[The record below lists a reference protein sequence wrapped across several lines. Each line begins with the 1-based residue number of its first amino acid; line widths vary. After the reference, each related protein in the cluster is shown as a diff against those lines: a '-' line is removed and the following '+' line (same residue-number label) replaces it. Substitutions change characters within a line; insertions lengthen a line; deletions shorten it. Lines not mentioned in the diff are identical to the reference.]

1 MRDQWRCLDG
11 LRYFVGVLATQ
22 TQEGHPKAIVTFD
35 GGPLDGKLWAELD
48 GDEANVLMSDGQK
61 HRYVRT
67 NEIRDLEDGSIAR
80 VFKWAGRYFGE
91 E

>member
-1 MRDQWRCLDG
+1 MA
-11 LRYFVGVLATQ
+11 VPPTQ
-22 TQEGHPKAIVTFD
+22 TQEGHPKAIVIFD

-67 NEIRDLEDGSIAR
+67 AEIRDLEDGSIAR
-80 VFKWAGRYFGE
+80 VFSWAGRYFGE